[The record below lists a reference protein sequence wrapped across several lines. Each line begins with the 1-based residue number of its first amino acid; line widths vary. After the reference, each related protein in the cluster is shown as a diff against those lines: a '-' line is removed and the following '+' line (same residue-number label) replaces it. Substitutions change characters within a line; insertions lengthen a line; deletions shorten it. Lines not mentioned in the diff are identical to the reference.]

1 MLHTPNGLCPS
12 VVRMDN
18 DSFDK
23 TLTDT
28 IREIRETAGISLNAL
43 AAMTA
48 IPYVTLYRKLE
59 QGAGSLLAKDV
70 NNIAKAL
77 NVKADVLWPKVA
89 A

>member
-1 MLHTPNGLCPS
+1 
-12 VVRMDN
+12 MDN

-28 IREIRETAGISLNAL
+28 IRKTREAAGISLNAL
-43 AAMTA
+43 AGMTA

-77 NVKADVLWPKVA
+77 NVEAAEIWPSTVNA
-89 A
+89 